1 MNCPENGKNWVLAA
15 GGRHRALLKTS
26 ILPTAATGNGE
37 GALKAGGRQEKA
49 EFVGRRGWDSVGSV
63 PFVCLSVPVDF
74 YPFFLSCH

>member
-37 GALKAGGRQEKA
+37 GSEVEEDRRRLSLWAEEAGTLL
-49 EFVGRRGWDSVGSV
+49 GSV

>member
-37 GALKAGGRQEKA
+37 GSKVEADRRRVSLWAEAGTLL
-49 EFVGRRGWDSVGSV
+49 GSV
-63 PFVCLSVPVDF
+63 PFVCLPIPVDC
-74 YPFFLSCH
+74 YPFSLLCH